1 MAGRGIGAAVLDHAI
16 RRSERGESTL
26 DAAVNAIGDALLD
39 WAARGARSV
48 EEHYC
53 RQSAAPRAVK
63 VRTRIEQGI
72 GDSNAGI
79 EGLSRRLLKIDA
91 GPPARAEIAFS
102 SSMSESGRAS

>member
-1 MAGRGIGAAVLDHAI
+1 M
-16 RRSERGESTL
+16 
-26 DAAVNAIGDALLD
+26 NAIGDALLD

-53 RQSAAPRAVK
+53 RKSAVPRAVN

-72 GDSNAGI
+72 DDANARI

-91 GPPARAEIAFS
+91 GPPARVPKRRALDDG
-102 SSMSESGRAS
+102 GRL